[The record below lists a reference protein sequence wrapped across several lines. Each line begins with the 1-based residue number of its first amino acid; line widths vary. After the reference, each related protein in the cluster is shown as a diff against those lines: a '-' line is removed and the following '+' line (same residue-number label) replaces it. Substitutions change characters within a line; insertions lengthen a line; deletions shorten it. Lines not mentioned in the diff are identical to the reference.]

1 VPLFELERVREAGRL
16 GKVGLQ
22 RTAQRDIQE
31 LGYSLDDVHHCIAT
45 LRAEDFHKTEAYGDH
60 LECDVYLRGFPG
72 TSGAFDDLYIKLRIP
87 PTSIPQV
94 LVVSFHLQR

>member
-1 VPLFELERVREAGRL
+1 VPLFDLERVREAGRL

-31 LGYSLDDVHHCIAT
+31 LGYSLEDVNRCIET
-45 LRAEDFHKTEAYGDH
+45 LRPEDFHKSEAYGDH
-60 LECDVYLRGFPG
+60 LECDVYLRGFQGSPG
-72 TSGAFDDLYIKLRIP
+72 GFDDLYIKLRIP

-94 LVVSFHLQR
+94 LLMSFHLQR